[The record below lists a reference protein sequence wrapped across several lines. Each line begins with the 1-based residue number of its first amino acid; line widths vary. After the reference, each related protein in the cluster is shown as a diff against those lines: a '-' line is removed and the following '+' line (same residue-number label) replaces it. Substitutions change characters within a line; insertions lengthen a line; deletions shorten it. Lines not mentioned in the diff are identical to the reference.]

1 MLVTGQA
8 ALCSPLQQIYTFT
21 SLFVRVLCKSRFPIY
36 VCVSVYAQQRLE
48 RQHCM
53 RNGAIKFDCSRI
65 VRLYTSSCG
74 IRKSEMRLVIALVRI
89 IIFLTRFFPLYI
101 YIKFQIHR
109 IFFIDSLIF
118 FQNDHFNFNYLFL
131 LFLSKIFFDYFTFFF
146 PLASPKHIS
155 LIQ

>member
-1 MLVTGQA
+1 MLVKPHC
-8 ALCSPLQQIYTFT
+8 ALHC
-21 SLFVRVLCKSRFPIY
+21 SRFTHLRVSSY
-36 VCVSVYAQQRLE
+36 VCYASRVFHIYMCASVCVQRVQRLE

-89 IIFLTRFFPLYI
+89 IIFLTRVSHYI

-109 IFFIDSLIF
+109 IFLCKCESQIRRIIVSIVII
-118 FQNDHFNFNYLFL
+118 YY
-131 LFLSKIFFDYFTFFF
+131 FLSKILFGYFTFFF
-146 PLASPKHIS
+146 PLASPKHFSFTI
-155 LIQ
+155 I